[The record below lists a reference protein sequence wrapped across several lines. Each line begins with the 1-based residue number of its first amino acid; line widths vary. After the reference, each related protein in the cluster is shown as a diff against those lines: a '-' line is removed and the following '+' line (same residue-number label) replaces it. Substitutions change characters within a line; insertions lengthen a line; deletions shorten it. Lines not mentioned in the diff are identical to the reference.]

1 MRLDST
7 ITLSLVLGISAI
19 IVPTIT
25 SVLNNHHDLKMKK
38 LIIDND
44 KKEKFNEYKISLIE
58 NFLTCFAKLYTDRSD
73 ENIQKMQ
80 ISILKLRPYI
90 DKKYDEEFKKL
101 IDSYSKENWRIT
113 NIDEV
118 IRDLKEIINDGF

>member
-19 IVPTIT
+19 FVPTIT
-25 SVLNNHHDLKMKK
+25 SVLNNRHDLKMKK

-44 KKEKFNEYKISLIE
+44 KKEKLNEYKISLIE

-80 ISILKLRPYI
+80 ISILKLIPYI
-90 DKKYDEEFKKL
+90 DKKYDEGFEKL